1 MYIRAITEEKGCV
14 TVTVCGGEENAC
26 QTFSVSKGRMRRLSV
41 PLSEGLAVDEA
52 LYSEIEYASAV
63 TGAVQLAARI
73 LSVSD
78 KSARMLKRRLT
89 EKGVEKSAAEEAVS
103 FMVRKGYLDEY
114 RQASVY
120 ASSAVR
126 TKLHG
131 KRRITKDL
139 YAKGY
144 DPAVIR
150 QVLDE
155 LSDEDCAAA
164 LQKYLDKTLEK
175 SYNVDDNT
183 MRRIAAAAERMGHSP
198 GEAMRCLRQYRS
210 ADGDLQS

>member
-1 MYIRAITEEKGCV
+1 MYIQSITESKGRI
-14 TVTVCGGEENAC
+14 TVTVCSGNDAFE
-26 QTFSVSKGRMRRLSV
+26 TFSISAGRLRRLSV
-41 PLSEGLAVDEA
+41 PLSEGLVVDEG
-52 LYSEIEYASAV
+52 LYSEIEYASSV
-63 TGAVQLAARI
+63 TEAVQLAAQI

-103 FMVRKGYLDEY
+103 FMVRKGYLNEY

-175 SYNVDDNT
+175 SYNVDENT
-183 MRRIAAAAERMGHSP
+183 MRRIASAAERMGHSP
-198 GEAMRCLRQYRS
+198 AEALRCLRQYRLS
-210 ADGDLQS
+210 DMNL

>member
-1 MYIRAITEEKGCV
+1 MYIQSITESRRGI
-14 TVTVCGGEENAC
+14 TVVVCGGNEEAC
-26 QTFSVSKGRMRRLSV
+26 QAFSISAGRLRRLSV
-41 PLSEGLAVDEA
+41 PLSEGLVLDEG
-52 LYSEIEYASAV
+52 LYSEIERASAV
-63 TGAVQLAARI
+63 TGAVQLAAQV

-78 KSARMLKRRLT
+78 KSARMLKRRLM
-89 EKGVEKSAAEEAVS
+89 EKGVEKSAAEEAVA
-103 FMVRKGYLDEY
+103 FMVRKGYLNEY

-155 LSDEDCAAA
+155 LSDEDFAAA
-164 LQKYLDKTLEK
+164 LQKYLDKALGK
-175 SYNVDDNT
+175 SYNVDDKT
-183 MRRIAAAAERMGHSP
+183 IRRIAAAAERMGHSP
-198 GEAMRCLRQYRS
+198 AEALRCLRQYRPS
-210 ADGDLQS
+210 DVNL